1 MSSVAPQPQD
11 VLIWSLCPL
20 VVLWSVV
27 LLALLDGGG
36 SLLALLAR
44 RPHVAALG
52 LAGAAA
58 AYLLLVAAP
67 QEWFAWDVAA
77 AARDLE
83 EVGAG
88 LWVKWVGEVVGRVTA
103 VVDRPGRWA
112 GRLVRNGGWAARMWR
127 SGWGVA
133 VMVRWT
139 ELGEMGGCLC
149 TDRRKRRATCEQLEC
164 RIVTWPF

>member
-1 MSSVAPQPQD
+1 MFAIAPLLQD

-20 VVLWSVV
+20 LVLWAVV

-52 LAGAAA
+52 MAGAAG

-88 LWVKWVGEVVGRVTA
+88 VWVKGVGEVVGGA
-103 VVDRPGRWA
+103 AAAVDRHGR
-112 GRLVRNGGWAARMWR
+112 
-127 SGWGVA
+127 
-133 VMVRWT
+133 
-139 ELGEMGGCLC
+139 
-149 TDRRKRRATCEQLEC
+149 
-164 RIVTWPF
+164 